1 MCVFASLSIESL
13 PSMRDYFV
21 KYRNEKSRVDFR
33 PCLDAHTQMYSQG
46 KENANVNGKVNV
58 EENV

>member
-1 MCVFASLSIESL
+1 
-13 PSMRDYFV
+13 MRDYFV